1 MTEPAKPHVL
11 ILDDDRLSR
20 QLLVRITKRADF
32 DPIAAATGDEA
43 LELYAST
50 ENVALVISDVLMPGM
65 DGKQFRAKLVESHPD
80 ARVLFIS
87 GLPAAE
93 FPELI
98 DAPNTSF
105 LQKPFKPKD
114 LLEAIRESLEL

>member
-1 MTEPAKPHVL
+1 MTDSAKPHVI

-32 DPIAAATGDEA
+32 EPIAAATGEEA
-43 LELYAST
+43 LELYASA
-50 ENVALVISDVLMPGM
+50 ESVALVISDVLMPGM
-65 DGKQFRAKLVESHPD
+65 DGKQFRAKLVETHPE
-80 ARVLFIS
+80 ARFLFIS
-87 GLPAAE
+87 GLPAVE

-98 DAPNTSF
+98 EAPNTHF

-114 LLEAIRESLEL
+114 LLEAIQSCLE